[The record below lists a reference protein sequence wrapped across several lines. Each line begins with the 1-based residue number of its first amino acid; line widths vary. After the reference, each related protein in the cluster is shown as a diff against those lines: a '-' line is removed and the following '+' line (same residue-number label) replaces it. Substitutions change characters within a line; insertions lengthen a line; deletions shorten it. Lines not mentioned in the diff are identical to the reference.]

1 MPKETHY
8 LYTEL
13 SNKLREDADL
23 FDWFELGA
31 TDGLWYWDLTD
42 PEHEWLSPQF
52 KKVFGYKND
61 EIPHTSAWWQA
72 NIFPDDLPGV
82 LDNFE
87 KHKADPNHPY
97 DQVVRYRHKDGHTV
111 WIRCRGLI
119 IRDDNNEPARML
131 GAHTDL
137 TELMQAR
144 EQLVAVGKELE
155 ASLEDVSETNKVV
168 LETAGIGIWLWDL
181 TTNGIVWDDT
191 MIDLYQLEKRE
202 QPLTYEDWR
211 RAVHPDDIG
220 DIEQRMLAATHGD
233 RYFKTEIRV
242 PLRDGSMR
250 YIKSAAEIFY
260 TDAGEPLRMRGA
272 NWDITEEKLREQELE
287 RSNRDLERFA
297 YVASHDLKAP
307 LRGIRQLASWI
318 EEDLPEPPET
328 VRNHINMMNKRVARL
343 EHLLE
348 DILAYSRSGSDT
360 HDPIEEV
367 DFDSLIREMFDSLC
381 PDDTLRVN
389 MTGIRAQKVPSPVK
403 LSQVLQN
410 LLSNAIKHRGDNSEH
425 LLVTIAEENGRVS
438 IEVMDQNPQIPEE
451 YRQRIFEMFQTL
463 RPRDQVEGSGMGLAI
478 AERIVNGMGGS
489 LTYRPAPTDQDITNI
504 RYNNVFSFTWPLG
517 NTCS

>member
-1 MPKETHY
+1 MSKETHY

-42 PEHEWLSPQF
+42 PEQEWLSPQF
-52 KKVFGYKND
+52 KRVFGYKND
-61 EIPHTSAWWQA
+61 EIPHTSAWWQE
-72 NIFPDDLPGV
+72 NIFPEDLPGV

-119 IRDDNNEPARML
+119 IRDENNQPTRML

-137 TELMQAR
+137 TELMRAR
-144 EQLVAVGKELE
+144 EQLVAIGKELE

-181 TTNGIVWDDT
+181 TTDQIIWDDT
-191 MIDLYQLEKRE
+191 MLELYQLDTDG
-202 QPLTYEDWR
+202 QALQYEHWR
-211 RAVHPDDIG
+211 GAVHPDDIE
-220 DIEQRMLAATHGD
+220 DIEQRMQAAIKGE
-233 RYFKTEIRV
+233 RFFRTEIRV
-242 PLRDGSMR
+242 PLRDGSIR

-260 TDAGEPLRMRGA
+260 NEAGEPLRMRGA

-318 EEDLPEPPET
+318 EEDLPDPPES
-328 VRNHINMMNKRVARL
+328 VKSHISMMNKRVARL

-348 DILAYSRSGSDT
+348 DILTYSRSGSET
-360 HDPIEEV
+360 NNPTEEV
-367 DFDSLIREMFDSLC
+367 NFDSLIREIFESLC
-381 PDDTLRVN
+381 PDRTLTLNITSIPPQR
-389 MTGIRAQKVPSPVK
+389 VPSPTK

-410 LLSNAIKHRGDNSEH
+410 MLSNAIKHKGDSSEH
-425 LLVTIAEENGRVS
+425 LLVTTAVDKGRVV

-478 AERIVNGMGGS
+478 AERIVNSMGGS
-489 LTYRPAPTDQDITNI
+489 LSYHPAPVDQKTANI
-504 RYNNVFSFTWPLG
+504 RYSNVFSFTWPHE
-517 NTCS
+517 NT

>member
-1 MPKETHY
+1 MSKETHY
-8 LYTEL
+8 LYKEL
-13 SNKLREDADL
+13 SDRLREDADL
-23 FDWFELGA
+23 FDWFEMGA
-31 TDGLWYWDLTD
+31 TDGLWYWDLSD
-42 PEHEWLSPQF
+42 PEQEWLSPQF
-52 KKVFGYKND
+52 KKAFGYAND
-61 EIPHTSAWWQA
+61 EIPHTSAWWQE
-72 NIFPDDLPGV
+72 NIFPEDLPGV

-87 KHKADPNHPY
+87 KHKADPDHPY

-119 IRDDNNEPARML
+119 IRDENNQPTRML

-144 EQLVAVGKELE
+144 DQLVAVGKELK
-155 ASLEDVSETNKVV
+155 ASLEDVSETNKVA

-181 TTNGIVWDDT
+181 TTDQIIWDDT
-191 MIDLYQLEKRE
+191 MLELYQLNTDG
-202 QPLTYEDWR
+202 QALQYEHWR
-211 RAVHPDDIG
+211 SAVHPDDIE
-220 DIEQRMLAATHGD
+220 DIEQRMQSAIKGE
-233 RYFKTEIRV
+233 RSFRTEIRV
-242 PLRDGSMR
+242 PLRDGSIR

-260 TDAGEPLRMRGA
+260 NEAGEPLRMRGA

-318 EEDLPEPPET
+318 EEDLPDPPES
-328 VRNHINMMNKRVARL
+328 VKGHISMMNKRVNRL
-343 EHLLE
+343 ELLLE
-348 DILAYSRSGSDT
+348 DILAYSRAGTDANSA
-360 HDPIEEV
+360 PVEEV
-367 DFDSLIREMFDSLC
+367 DFDSLIREVFESLC
-381 PDDTLRVN
+381 PDHALVLNITSIDTQR
-389 MTGIRAQKVPSPVK
+389 VPSPIK

-410 LLSNAIKHRGDNSEH
+410 LLSNAIKHRGEHSKH
-425 LLVTIAEENGRVS
+425 LLVTTAVKNGRVT

-478 AERIVNGMGGS
+478 AERIVNGIGGA
-489 LTYRPAPTDQDITNI
+489 LLYHPAPADGEVANI
-504 RYNNVFSFTWPLG
+504 SYNNVFSFTWPLA
-517 NTCS
+517 NV

>member
-1 MPKETHY
+1 MSKETHY

-31 TDGLWYWDLTD
+31 TDGLWYWDLND

-52 KKVFGYKND
+52 KKVFGYKDD

-72 NIFPDDLPGV
+72 NIFPEDLPGV

-97 DQVVRYRHKDGHTV
+97 DQIVRYRHKEGHTV

-119 IRDDNNEPARML
+119 IRDENNQPARML

-144 EQLVAVGKELE
+144 DQLEVMGQELE
-155 ASLEDVSETNKVV
+155 ASLQDVSETNKVA

-181 TTNGIVWDDT
+181 RTNQIIWDDT
-191 MIDLYQLEKRE
+191 MRELYGLESGNS
-202 QPLTYEDWR
+202 PLEYAHWR
-211 RAVHPDDIG
+211 NAVHPDDIE
-220 DIEQRMLAATHGD
+220 DIEERMQSAIKGETSF
-233 RYFKTEIRV
+233 RTTIRV
-242 PLRDGSMR
+242 PLPNGTTR

-260 TDAGEPLRMRGA
+260 NDAGEPLRMRGA
-272 NWDITEEKLREQELE
+272 NWDITEEKNREQELE

-318 EEDLPEPPET
+318 EEDLPNPPDS
-328 VRNHINMMNKRVARL
+328 VKSHIDMMNRRVGRL

-360 HDPIEEV
+360 HLTTETV
-367 DFDSLIREMFDSLC
+367 NVGQLIRETYDSLC
-381 PDDTLRVN
+381 PPKRLTLHIAGAH
-389 MTGIRAQKVPSPVK
+389 TETLYSSIK

-410 LLSNAIKHRGDNSEH
+410 LLSNAIKHFGEDSDN
-425 LLVTIAEENGRVS
+425 LQVTSKTENGRLI

-451 YRQRIFEMFQTL
+451 YRQKIFEMFQTL

-478 AERIVNGMGGS
+478 AERIVSGFGGELS
-489 LTYRPAPTDQDITNI
+489 YRPALPGSSDALIKYSNI
-504 RYNNVFSFTWPLG
+504 FSFSWPLA
-517 NTCS
+517 C